1 MDCGRS
7 YRSVHVVAG
16 VDGNRKFRFGAFDV
30 ASVSCQRIL
39 SLAVVGTFHV
49 PSIVAG
55 WLGGIRMV
63 EMICA
68 MITKISRSQI
78 SDSLKDTV

>member
-1 MDCGRS
+1 
-7 YRSVHVVAG
+7 
-16 VDGNRKFRFGAFDV
+16 V

-39 SLAVVGTFHV
+39 SLAVVGTFKV
-49 PSIVAG
+49 LPIVAG

-63 EMICA
+63 EMIFA
-68 MITKISRSQI
+68 MITKIYRSQI

>member
-1 MDCGRS
+1 
-7 YRSVHVVAG
+7 
-16 VDGNRKFRFGAFDV
+16 V

-39 SLAVVGTFHV
+39 SLAVVGTFKV
-49 PSIVAG
+49 LPIVAG

-68 MITKISRSQI
+68 MITKIYRSQI